1 MSLDEWLFGKYVS
14 FRKHK
19 PVAKKIQERTVE
31 LASVNQKLMLLA
43 RALTGKPIEIFPAIK
58 EGGSKNHCF
67 FLPQKMSFYS
77 SQTVNMKFYF
87 FRTLFLCTQ
96 SNLNINFLQSD
107 ENQHNNSIE
116 QVKTRILKS
125 LFEEFPSMIPVYDE
139 LLLNLNPET
148 SKPIDHTW
156 IYGHFMKDSLQKDE
170 QQKFEQEKDNIQQK
184 INPKTIIK
192 AKAVEEIISLTI
204 DTKQQEDYVLTH
216 NFEKVETAEEF
227 SGSWRDFDGEDEL
240 EDHADALDEINMK
253 FTVRSNEITHSVYQA
268 DFMENTSVADANEN
282 TNHSNFIHYDEW
294 NCFKNEYRPNYVK
307 LFPHLHNETD
317 SSYYEKT
324 ISQHHTIL
332 IQLRKLLVN
341 LNNRFVERKYQSNGP
356 EIDID
361 AVTDRFSEIKAKIS
375 PSERVYISKQK
386 AEKDISI
393 LLLIDISLSSDS
405 YVDGNRIID
414 VAKQTSILFGEILA
428 ENQVNFSIQCFYSQ
442 TRNQL
447 SYITVKDFDEPWN
460 SAKHKIGTIQ
470 PIGYTRIGAALRHS
484 STLLDKQLEKNKW
497 IFLLSDG
504 KPNDFDRYEG
514 KYGVQDV
521 KKATSELALKHINSY
536 ALAIESEAK
545 YYLPQMFGSNHYHIV
560 SSPNEL
566 IRSMVKFYEKLKF
579 N

>member
-317 SSYYEKT
+317 SNYYEKT

-361 AVTDRFSEIKAKIS
+361 VITDRFSEIKAKIS

-521 KKATSELALKHINSY
+521 KKAISELALKHINSY